1 MYDFD
6 SLKNVYENYDIIGH
20 VAYNNKTGQY
30 IDLSNPMYINVLFAN
45 LWVFATN
52 YKEEKFNIYNSFSDN
67 SKIIYNTILRGEL
80 ASLNNDNK
88 LLSYKDLVNYVSR
101 YAPFKNYKNIIKYLY
116 LNNNYQ
122 VLFNWITLENNSNIK
137 KLTKAS

>member
-52 YKEEKFNIYNSFSDN
+52 YKEEKFNIYNSIFV
-67 SKIIYNTILRGEL
+67 KIRI
-80 ASLNNDNK
+80 K
-88 LLSYKDLVNYVSR
+88 
-101 YAPFKNYKNIIKYLY
+101 PFTKTR
-116 LNNNYQ
+116 
-122 VLFNWITLENNSNIK
+122 VLPY
-137 KLTKAS
+137 